1 MVVNISLLIL
11 SGELADEE
19 AVRKWLMDE
28 DTLKIEG
35 KIEEV
40 NKELLAY
47 MYENVDDLLVF
58 FYDEENDRDADEV
71 IKALENIDDDLDAD
85 NISFVKCGGGE
96 EVGIDYGILDFPSLV
111 FIQNGIPNTYE
122 VSDGEEDLADHETIL
137 SWVQEEAKTER

>member
-1 MVVNISLLIL
+1 MNEKPCCIITGQL
-11 SGELADEE
+11 EDEE

-47 MYENVDDLLVF
+47 MYENVDDLVVF
-58 FYDEENDRDADEV
+58 FYDEENDRDADEI

-111 FIQNGIPNTYE
+111 FIQVCKFYKLFRKGKY
-122 VSDGEEDLADHETIL
+122 
-137 SWVQEEAKTER
+137 

>member
-1 MVVNISLLIL
+1 MICRLDLVYSTL
-11 SGELADEE
+11 GELEDEE

-28 DTLKIEG
+28 DTLKIDG

-40 NKELLAY
+40 NKDLLAY

-58 FYDEENDRDADEV
+58 LYDEENDRDADEV

-111 FIQNGIPNTYE
+111 FIQ
-122 VSDGEEDLADHETIL
+122 VCSLF
-137 SWVQEEAKTER
+137 

>member
-1 MVVNISLLIL
+1 
-11 SGELADEE
+11 
-19 AVRKWLMDE
+19 MDE

-40 NKELLAY
+40 NKDLLAY

-122 VSDGEEDLADHETIL
+122 VSEGEEDLSDHETIL